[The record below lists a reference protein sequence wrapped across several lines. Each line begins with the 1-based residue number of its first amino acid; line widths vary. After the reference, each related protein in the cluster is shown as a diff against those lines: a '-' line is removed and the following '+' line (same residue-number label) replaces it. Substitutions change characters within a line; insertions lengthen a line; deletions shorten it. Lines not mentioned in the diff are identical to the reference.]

1 MSYLD
6 VISLEEAKNHLR
18 VDADFLEDDEAI
30 TRMIKSALGYVENF
44 TCHMLYSRSKT
55 YKRYE
60 DDKKIVVFDYPIMQI
75 PTDEIPLHFSWKT
88 EFVTDEV
95 DLTVGYQTKN
105 DIPSE
110 LIDAAYQIIDNWY
123 YNHEKNG
130 NMSIIPEGAEKVLF
144 SYKRDIAI

>member
-6 VISLEEAKNHLR
+6 VISLTEAKNHLR
-18 VDADFLEDDEAI
+18 IDDDFTQDDAAI
-30 TRMIKSALGYVENF
+30 ERMISSSLSYVENF
-44 TCHMLYSRSKT
+44 TCHILYSRSKT

-60 DDKKIVVFDYPIMQI
+60 DDKNIIVFDHPITQI

-110 LIDAAYQIIDNWY
+110 LIDAAFMIIDNWY

-130 NMSIIPEGAEKVLF
+130 NTSIIPDGANNVLF
-144 SYKRDIAI
+144 SYKRDIAV

>member
-30 TRMIKSALGYVENF
+30 TRMIKSALGYVEHF

-60 DDKKIVVFDYPIMQI
+60 DDKKIIVFDHPITQI

-130 NMSIIPEGAEKVLF
+130 NTSIIPEGAEKVLF

>member
-6 VISLEEAKNHLR
+6 VISLEDAKNHLR

-60 DDKKIVVFDYPIMQI
+60 DDKKIVVFDHPITQI